1 MRNDDNMK
9 MVYINSL
16 KNQFI
21 EEKGG
26 GGGVATE
33 FKVENAFVFLKVK

>member
-21 EEKGG
+21 EEKR
-26 GGGVATE
+26 GGVATE

>member
-26 GGGVATE
+26 GGATE
-33 FKVENAFVFLKVK
+33 FKVENTFVFLKVK

>member
-9 MVYINSL
+9 MVYINSS

-21 EEKGG
+21 EEKG

-33 FKVENAFVFLKVK
+33 FKVENTFVFLKVK

>member
-26 GGGVATE
+26 GATE